1 MEEQKLPKRRQRFV
15 EEYIV
20 DYNATQAAIRA
31 GYSEKAARSTGSE
44 ILQNPDI
51 QAAIHEEL
59 EKQSQRTNVTA
70 DRIVQELA
78 AMAFERGADWT
89 ESKMKNNNKLRALEL
104 LGRHFGIFD
113 GQGAQKKENQ
123 ILKSLQSLLSE
134 DGDQ

>member
-51 QAAIHEEL
+51 QAAIHREL